1 MAANDADD
9 TAAREM
15 VIIRTV
21 DAPRELV
28 WEAWTQPHHIAQW
41 WGPNGFRTTIHE
53 MNLEVGG
60 LWRFIM
66 HGPDGTD
73 YPNRIVYREIVK
85 PQRLVY
91 DHAEDKPDPVVDFRT
106 TVTFEEL
113 GSGRTKVTLRALFAT
128 AADRDARLK
137 FGVLEGG
144 KQTLARMEQHLLT
157 MKPRA

>member
-1 MAANDADD
+1 MAANTSAD
-9 TAAREM
+9 REI
-15 VIIRTV
+15 VITRIV

-28 WEAWTQPHHIAQW
+28 WQAWTEPQHIAPW

-53 MNLEVGG
+53 MNVEVGG
-60 LWRFIM
+60 VWRFIM

-113 GSGRTKVTLRALFAT
+113 GSGRTKVTLR
-128 AADRDARLK
+128 
-137 FGVLEGG
+137 
-144 KQTLARMEQHLLT
+144 
-157 MKPRA
+157 